1 MTLKSLS
8 FLLFV
13 VSLKD
18 GDLSPL
24 IEELH
29 KKSERSPSFFKFS
42 PIVIHVDN
50 KNPMVDL
57 SLDFK
62 QIRQIILDEEFI
74 LVGISGD
81 LTSAQKDSLHRLDIA
96 VLKSANPS
104 LVNNAVKTEQAEV
117 KSESIPVG
125 VHIDPKAQLHQG
137 KVRSGQQVYAK
148 ENDLVILGDV
158 NAGAEVIADGN
169 VYIYGVLRGRALAGA
184 TGDQDAAV
192 YCTSFAPELVSIA
205 GTYNLTAELPEE
217 FINTSCVVK
226 FKDKQLEIVPLYE
239 K

>member
-18 GDLSPL
+18 EDLSPL

-29 KKSERSPSFFKFS
+29 KKAERSPDFFKFS
-42 PIVIHVDN
+42 PIVIQVDN
-50 KNPMVDL
+50 SNPMVDL
-57 SLDFK
+57 NLDFK
-62 QIRQIILDEEFI
+62 QIRQIILDEQFI

-81 LTSAQKDSLHRLDIA
+81 LTSDQKDTLHRLDIA
-96 VLKSANPS
+96 VLKNANFS
-104 LVNNAVKTEQAEV
+104 LVNNAVKAKHTEE

-125 VHIDPKAQLHQG
+125 AHRDPKAHLHKG

-184 TGDQDAAV
+184 MGDQDAAV

-217 FINTSCVVK
+217 LTNTSCVVK
-226 FKDKQLEIVPLYE
+226 LKNKQLEIAPLYE